1 MLYQIGMW
9 NWGQIFFLQ
18 SGTVASKVL
27 VMNVYTNPSPIIY
40 ADICFCLEKQ
50 TSDGHLWELEES
62 DAK

>member
-9 NWGQIFFLQ
+9 NWGQIFILQ
-18 SGTVASKVL
+18 RETVASTVL
-27 VMNVYTNPSPIIY
+27 VMSVY

-50 TSDGHLWELEES
+50 TSDGQLWELEES